1 MPSQIAQKA
10 LKAKAITRR
19 QYDKLPGP
27 LLDRVA
33 AHNLELQ
40 KKARKKAA
48 PGGKKEVHK
57 KVGAQKGK
65 VGRPRKG
72 TMVEVKH

>member
-10 LKAKAITRR
+10 LKAKAVTRK

-27 LLDRVA
+27 LLDKVA
-33 AHNLELQ
+33 RHNLELQ
-40 KKARKKAA
+40 KKARKIAA

-57 KVGAQKGK
+57 KVGKSKGK
-65 VGRPRKG
+65 PGRPKKG
-72 TMVEVKH
+72 SMVEVGH

>member
-10 LKAKAITRR
+10 LKAKAITRK
-19 QYDKLPGP
+19 QYDKLPAP
-27 LLDRVA
+27 LLDKVA
-33 AHNLELQ
+33 AHNLKLQ
-40 KKARKKAA
+40 GKARKTAA

-65 VGRPRKG
+65 AGRPKKG
-72 TMVEVKH
+72 SMVEVKH